1 MFSIVTS
8 GLLAAAET
16 SGDDSSNLALGLLI
30 GAVGLVGGIWW
41 IVHRFRAARRPA
53 ASRAEHEMLREINAV
68 RPEQRAVQRERPRV
82 RLRRSGF

>member
-1 MFSIVTS
+1 MLITITG

-30 GAVGLVGGIWW
+30 GAVGLVGGVWW
-41 IVHRFRAARRPA
+41 IVYRFRAARRPA
-53 ASRAEHEMLREINAV
+53 ASRAEHEMLREITAE
-68 RPEQRAVQRERPRV
+68 RPEQRAVQRVRPRV

>member
-1 MFSIVTS
+1 MFITIAS

-16 SGDDSSNLALGLLI
+16 TGEESANLALGLLI

-41 IVHRFRAARRPA
+41 VVHRFRAARRPA